1 MERLLGK
8 YNTLNE
14 VDSDESDVVVDFA
27 LETAIYHI
35 LDYCN
40 IDLPGDWPV
49 ALDNVAVLMT
59 DDFVS
64 QDDRNKT
71 AEELE
76 KGSIKS
82 VKQGDVT
89 VSRELESE
97 RMHRIATTPNVFKN
111 YTKTLNRH
119 RRLKR

>member
-82 VKQGDVT
+82 VKQGDVK
-89 VSRELESE
+89 VSREL
-97 RMHRIATTPNVFKN
+97 
-111 YTKTLNRH
+111 
-119 RRLKR
+119 